1 MASLQI
7 YEKLL
12 LFPLFQGM
20 SRDDLEQVAGHTRL
34 GFSKINAGT
43 TVVADG
49 DDCQQLFFMINGTLR
64 VKTMSDDRGYT
75 VVEQLEAP
83 VILQPEVI
91 FGYTQRYTHTYIA
104 QTDANF
110 IAIGKDEVLRL
121 SEDFLVFRLN
131 LLNLFA
137 TQTQKT
143 VRMLWQHVPDS
154 LENRIVRFFAQH
166 CLYPAGPKVFHILM
180 NRLANELNDSRLDIS
195 RALNALQHE
204 GKIVLRRG
212 RVEIPQMER
221 LLM

>member
-20 SRDDLEQVAGHTRL
+20 SRDDLEQVAGHTRM

-43 TVVADG
+43 TIVADG

-64 VKTMSDDRGYT
+64 VETMSDDRGYT

>member
-64 VKTMSDDRGYT
+64 VETMSDDRGYT

-166 CLYPAGPKVFHILM
+166 CLYPAGPKVFHVLM

>member
-1 MASLQI
+1 MAILQI

-20 SRDDLEQVAGHTRL
+20 SRDDLEQVAGHTRF
-34 GFSKINAGT
+34 GFSKINAGS
-43 TVVADG
+43 TVVTEG
-49 DDCQQLFFMINGTLR
+49 DDCRQLYFMINGFLCVETIA
-64 VKTMSDDRGYT
+64 DDHGYT
-75 VVEQLEAP
+75 VKEHLEAP
-83 VILQPEVI
+83 LILQPEVI

>member
-64 VKTMSDDRGYT
+64 VETMSDDRGYT

-91 FGYTQRYTHTYIA
+91 FGYTQRYTRTYIA

>member
-1 MASLQI
+1 M
-7 YEKLL
+7 
-12 LFPLFQGM
+12 
-20 SRDDLEQVAGHTRL
+20 EQVAGHTRL

-64 VKTMSDDRGYT
+64 IETMSDDRGYT

-121 SEDFLVFRLN
+121 SRGFPRVPPEPSKSV
-131 LLNLFA
+131 LLLRRRKLSVCFGS
-137 TQTQKT
+137 
-143 VRMLWQHVPDS
+143 MCPIP
-154 LENRIVRFFAQH
+154 LENRIVRFFAQR
-166 CLYPAGPKVFHILM
+166 CLILLVLKCFIFAM
-180 NRLANELNDSRLDIS
+180 NHLANMT
-195 RALNALQHE
+195 AQ
-204 GKIVLRRG
+204 
-212 RVEIPQMER
+212 
-221 LLM
+221 

>member
-64 VKTMSDDRGYT
+64 VETMSDDRGYT

-121 SEDFLVFRLN
+121 SEVFLVFRLN

>member
-64 VKTMSDDRGYT
+64 VETMSDDRGYT

-91 FGYTQRYTHTYIA
+91 FGYTPRYTHTYIA